1 MQKDVKELIKS
12 IDQAEAIRRRIY
24 EDGTL
29 DDLKFEIDMILDE
42 YLDILLNA
50 KVRI

>member
-1 MQKDVKELIKS
+1 MQKDVKDIMKS
-12 IDQAEAIRRRIY
+12 VDQAEAIRRRIY

-50 KVRI
+50 KVKI